1 MKFVLIKVLLTNKA
15 MQSQAIT
22 DIGIQKGGN
31 MKKCLRLKRILLF
44 AAILCFSISPA
55 WGVNPGATL
64 YVDASAAAYGD
75 GTSWETAFTDLQD
88 ALDAAVPGDEIWVAA
103 GTYKPTASSDRS
115 VSFTLK
121 SGVKIYGGFGGW
133 EKFLRERSPDPGLT
147 ILSGDIGTP
156 DVDTDNSYHVIYS
169 DGVTDAVLDGFTVT
183 RGYGDDNSAGA
194 GMYNTNSA
202 LTIANCIFSNN
213 KVAIGTVGDWT
224 TGRGGGMYN
233 KNSAPIVTNCVFSDN
248 QAGNASY
255 NKIGAGGGMY
265 NEGYFVT
272 DENDTRWPLVTGC
285 TFRDNLASSKYEPQY
300 GGGGGMYN
308 NGDDCSPIIDRCTFE
323 RNLAGG
329 GGGMLNYLSRPIITN
344 CIFNTNSNSHWDG
357 FGGAIY
363 NMGSFATILNCTFY
377 QNGWRLLPVSYSEPR
392 FRAYT
397 RAGGAV
403 FDYRARSTIFNCIFS
418 NNAVSGYGG
427 AVVSYAVHENWGTTV
442 ANSFFYENVSWQGY
456 SDPKDVVI
464 SHVYGKFH
472 PDSVN
477 NLYDIDPL
485 LVDPAGGDFHLSYD
499 SPCIDAG
506 YALTFGFLPS
516 PYPFGLPDTDFEG
529 DKRIVDGDGDGE
541 TAIDIGVDEFTP
553 NLPDLALFLQALADA
568 GKIEQAVADR
578 LLVYVDAAQA
588 ALDREEEQTAINLLN
603 ELIADAWASL
613 DDTEIAQVIEMKTQA
628 VIEEI

>member
-213 KVAIGTVGDWT
+213 KVAVGTGTFYV
-224 TGRGGGMYN
+224 TGHGGGMYN
-233 KNSAPIVTNCVFSDN
+233 KNSAPIVTNCTFSAN
-248 QAGNASY
+248 QAGNVNSF
-255 NKIGAGGGMY
+255 KMGSGGGMY
-265 NEGYFVT
+265 NEGYFYNGV
-272 DENDTRWPLVTGC
+272 DLLSPVITGC
-285 TFRDNLASSKYEPQY
+285 TFSDNIASSKWDKDH
-300 GGGGGMYN
+300 GGGGMYN
-308 NGDDCSPIIDRCTFE
+308 NYDCSPTIDRCTFE
-323 RNLAGG
+323 RNLAGL
-329 GGGMLNYLSRPIITN
+329 GGGMLNNGPQAIITN
-344 CIFNTNSNSHWDG
+344 SIFNTNSSTGWDG
-357 FGGAIY
+357 KGGAIY
-363 NMGSFATILNCTFY
+363 NFGANATILNCTFY
-377 QNGWRLLPVSYSEPR
+377 QNGWRLFPEGYSEPR
-392 FRAYT
+392 FRPYT
-397 RAGGAV
+397 LDGGAV
-403 FDYRARSTIFNCIFS
+403 FDERAGSTIFNCIFIK
-418 NNAVSGYGG
+418 NAARRYGG
-427 AVVSYAVHENWGTTV
+427 AVVSAVRHELVGTILT
-442 ANSFFYENVSWQGY
+442 NCLFYENIGWEVN
-456 SDPKDVVI
+456 SDPSDVAI
-464 SHVYGKFH
+464 NHIYGDFD
-472 PDSVN
+472 PDSMN

-485 LVDPAGGDFHLSYD
+485 LMDPAGGDFHLSYD

-529 DKRIVDGDGDGE
+529 DKRIVDSDGE
-541 TAIDIGVDEFTP
+541 GTRTIDIGVDEFVP
-553 NLPDLALFLQALADA
+553 NIPDLGWFIQSLADS
-568 GKIEQAVADR
+568 KEIEQEVAGR
-578 LLVYVDAAQA
+578 LLVYVDDAQA
-588 ALDREEEQTAINLLN
+588 ALDREEEQTAVNILN
-603 ELIADAWASL
+603 DLIADAWASL
-613 DDTEIAQVIEMKTQA
+613 DDTEIAQVIEMKTRA